1 MANAKAVVLIH
12 FNPQSGGVTAMFKA
26 RIKPLTFAIVLA
38 GLSPMML
45 SAPVSA
51 AVDQKSAATIQE
63 KVTVKPDKTINPQEE
78 SVISSAG
85 AKVLRHIA
93 EARADIHNEDIEGAK
108 TALGQAEKLLDIIQ
122 ASVPTTKI
130 KDQIWV
136 AKKHL
141 EYEDTQEVLPDLIP
155 IYASM
160 DELVD
165 TMPVEVAKKRLD
177 QAKEQLKSGDNV
189 KASKAL
195 EATAAALQYTEIDL
209 PLGTTQQLVS
219 RAKTALDKGNTANAL
234 KSAEDNVV
242 FLSAAIEQPL
252 FTAKALLWQTVL
264 DLEAANADLAKADL
278 KGAIGY
284 LEIASHSDNKSTQDA
299 AGQILAQAKDLQK
312 DLDSGVDIG
321 SRVRRLWEHAQ
332 ALAERDVEYLS
343 TGWSRYRAD
352 SPLKSDLI
360 EAKLHLANARIDLF
374 TGHESDKARNELESA
389 RQLLDQAGEE
399 ANKQQ
404 TENSNKE
411 QIADFQKSLSVLGTD
426 PASARESNYASLQ
439 QQLGSMIQS
448 L

>member
-1 MANAKAVVLIH
+1 
-12 FNPQSGGVTAMFKA
+12 MFKA

-38 GLSPMML
+38 GLGPMLL
-45 SAPVSA
+45 SAPVCA

-63 KVTVKPDKTINPQEE
+63 KVTVKPGKTINPQEE
-78 SVISSAG
+78 AVISSAG

-93 EARADIHNEDIEGAK
+93 QARADIQNKDIDGAR

-122 ASVPTTKI
+122 SSVPTTKI

-141 EYEDTQEVLPDLIP
+141 EYEDTREVLPDLIP
-155 IYASM
+155 IYVSL
-160 DELVD
+160 DELVN
-165 TMPVEVAKKRLD
+165 TMPVDTAKKHLD
-177 QAKEQLKSGDNV
+177 QAKEQLKAGDNG
-189 KASKAL
+189 KARKAL

-209 PLGTTQQLVS
+209 PLGTTRQLVS
-219 RAKTALDKGNTANAL
+219 RAKTAMDKGNPEDAANAL

-264 DLEAANADLAKADL
+264 DLEAANMDLAKADL

-284 LEIASHSDNKSTQDA
+284 LEIASHSDNKSTRDA
-299 AGQILAQAKDLQK
+299 AGQILAQARDLQK

-321 SRVRRLWEHAQ
+321 TRVRRLWEHAQ
-332 ALAERDVEYLS
+332 ALAERDVEYLA
-343 TGWSRYRAD
+343 TGWSRYRAE

-360 EAKLHLANARIDLF
+360 EARLHLANARIDLF
-374 TGHESDKARNELESA
+374 TGHESDKAGTELESA
-389 RQLLDQAGEE
+389 RRLLDQADEE
-399 ANKQQ
+399 SASSSPETVK
-404 TENSNKE
+404 KE
-411 QIADFQKSLSVLGTD
+411 QIVELQKAVEKLGTD
-426 PASARESNYASLQ
+426 PAGTRESNYATVQ
-439 QQLGSMIQS
+439 QQLDSMIQS

>member
-1 MANAKAVVLIH
+1 
-12 FNPQSGGVTAMFKA
+12 MFKA
-26 RIKPLTFAIVLA
+26 RIKPLTLAIVLG
-38 GLSPMML
+38 GLGPLML

-51 AVDQKSAATIQE
+51 AAIQE
-63 KVTVKPDKTINPQEE
+63 QVSVKPEKTISPQEE
-78 SVISSAG
+78 AVISSAG

-93 EARADIHNEDIEGAK
+93 QARADIHNKDIEGAK
-108 TALGQAEKLLDIIQ
+108 TSLGQAEKLLDIIQ
-122 ASVPTTKI
+122 TSVPTAKI

-165 TMPVEVAKKRLD
+165 TMPVEAAKKHLD

-195 EATAAALQYTEIDL
+195 EATAAALQYTEVDL
-209 PLGTTQQLVS
+209 PLSTTRQLVS
-219 RAKTALDKGNTANAL
+219 SAKTALDKGKPEDAANAL

-252 FTAKALLWQTVL
+252 FTAKALLWQTVQ
-264 DLEAANADLAKADL
+264 DLEAANTDLAKADL

-284 LEIASHSDNKSTQDA
+284 LEIASHSDNKSTRDA
-299 AGQILAQAKDLQK
+299 AGQILAQARDLQK
-312 DLDSGVDIG
+312 DLDSGVDVG
-321 SRVRRLWEHAQ
+321 ARVRRLWAHAQ
-332 ALAERDVEYLS
+332 ALAERDVEYLA
-343 TGWSRYRAD
+343 TGWARYRAD

-374 TGHESDKARNELESA
+374 TGHEPEKARNELESA
-389 RQLLDQAGEE
+389 RGLLDQAAKE
-399 ANKQQ
+399 AGKQRS
-404 TENSNKE
+404 ENGRNA
-411 QIADFQKSLSVLGTD
+411 QIADVLKAVSELGSD
-426 PASARESNYASLQ
+426 PASTSESSYASLQ
-439 QQLGSMIQS
+439 QQLGDMIQS

>member
-1 MANAKAVVLIH
+1 M
-12 FNPQSGGVTAMFKA
+12 FNT

-38 GLSPMML
+38 GLGPVML
-45 SAPVSA
+45 PAPVSA
-51 AVDQKSAATIQE
+51 AADQKSSATIQE
-63 KVTVKPDKTINPQEE
+63 QVTVKPGKTINPQEE

-93 EARADIHNEDIEGAK
+93 EARADIHNKDIESAK
-108 TALGQAEKLLDIIQ
+108 TNLGQAEKLLDIIQ

-165 TMPVEVAKKRLD
+165 TMPVEAAKKHLD

-189 KASKAL
+189 KASKSL

-209 PLGTTQQLVS
+209 PLGTTRQLVS
-219 RAKTALDKGNTANAL
+219 RAKTALDKGNPEDAAKAL

-242 FLSAAIEQPL
+242 FLSAAIEQPM

-264 DLEAANADLAKADL
+264 DLEAANTDLAKADL

-284 LEIASHSDNKSTQDA
+284 LEIATHSDNKSTRDA
-299 AGQILAQAKDLQK
+299 AGQILAQAREYQK

-321 SRVRRLWEHAQ
+321 ARVRRLWEHAQ

-343 TGWSRYRAD
+343 TGWSRYRAE

-360 EAKLHLANARIDLF
+360 EARLHLANARIDLF

-389 RQLLDQAGEE
+389 RRLLDQAGEE
-399 ANKQQ
+399 ASKQQ

-411 QIADFQKSLSVLGTD
+411 QIADFQKSLSELGTD
-426 PASARESNYASLQ
+426 PASASESNYASLQ

>member
-1 MANAKAVVLIH
+1 
-12 FNPQSGGVTAMFKA
+12 MFKT
-26 RIKPLTFAIVLA
+26 RIKPLTLAVALA
-38 GLSPMML
+38 GLGPVML

-51 AVDQKSAATIQE
+51 DVIHEQVS
-63 KVTVKPDKTINPQEE
+63 VKPEKTISPQEE

-93 EARADIHNEDIEGAK
+93 QARADIHNKDIEGAK

-155 IYASM
+155 IYTSL

-165 TMPVEVAKKRLD
+165 TMPVEAAKKHLD
-177 QAKEQLKSGDNV
+177 QAKEQLKSGDNG

-209 PLGTTQQLVS
+209 PLGTTQKLVS
-219 RAKTALDKGNTANAL
+219 LAKTDLDKGNTEDAANTL

-252 FTAKALLWQTVL
+252 FTAQALLWQMVL
-264 DLEAANADLAKADL
+264 DLEAKNMDLAKADL

-284 LEIASHSDNKSTQDA
+284 LETASHSDNKSTRDA
-299 AGQILAQAKDLQK
+299 AGQILAQAMNLQK

-321 SRVRRLWEHAQ
+321 ARVRRLWEHAQ
-332 ALAERDVEYLS
+332 ALAERDVEYLA
-343 TGWSRYRAD
+343 TGWSRYRAE
-352 SPLKSDLI
+352 SALKSDLI
-360 EAKLHLANARIDLF
+360 ETKLHLANARIDVF
-374 TGHESDKARNELESA
+374 TGHEPDKARNELESA
-389 RQLLDQAGEE
+389 RRYLDQAAE
-399 ANKQQ
+399 AASNQT
-404 TENSNKE
+404 TENVNKE
-411 QIADFQKSLSVLGTD
+411 QIADVQKAVSELGTD
-426 PASARESNYASLQ
+426 PASTSESNYATAQ

>member
-1 MANAKAVVLIH
+1 
-12 FNPQSGGVTAMFKA
+12 MFDT
-26 RIKPLTFAIVLA
+26 RIKPLTFAVMLA
-38 GLSPMML
+38 GLGPVML
-45 SAPVSA
+45 PAPVSA
-51 AVDQKSAATIQE
+51 AVDQKSSATVQE
-63 KVTVKPDKTINPQEE
+63 QVTVKPGKTINPQEE

-93 EARADIHNEDIEGAK
+93 QARADIHNKDIESAQ
-108 TALGQAEKLLDIIQ
+108 TNLGQAEKLLDIIE

-141 EYEDTQEVLPDLIP
+141 EYEDSQEVLPDLIP

-165 TMPVEVAKKRLD
+165 TMPVEAAKKHLD

-189 KASKAL
+189 KASKSL

-209 PLGTTQQLVS
+209 PLGTTRQLVTL
-219 RAKTALDKGNTANAL
+219 AKTDLDKGKPEDAAKAL

-242 FLSAAIEQPL
+242 FLSAAIEQPM

-264 DLEAANADLAKADL
+264 DLEAVNTDLAKADL

-284 LEIASHSDNKSTQDA
+284 LEIASHSDNKSTRDA
-299 AGQILAQAKDLQK
+299 AGQMLAQAREYQK

-321 SRVRRLWEHAQ
+321 ARVRRLWEHAQ
-332 ALAERDVEYLS
+332 ALAERDVEYLT
-343 TGWSRYRAD
+343 TGWSRYRAE

-374 TGHESDKARNELESA
+374 TGNESDKARNELENA
-389 RQLLDQAGEE
+389 RRLLDRAGEE
-399 ANKQQ
+399 ASKQQ
-404 TENSNKE
+404 TENGNKE
-411 QIADFQKSLSVLGTD
+411 QIADFQKSLNELGTD
-426 PASARESNYASLQ
+426 PASAKESNYESLQ

>member
-1 MANAKAVVLIH
+1 
-12 FNPQSGGVTAMFKA
+12 MFKA

-38 GLSPMML
+38 GLGPMML
-45 SAPVSA
+45 SAPASA

-63 KVTVKPDKTINPQEE
+63 KVTVKPGKTINPQEE
-78 SVISSAG
+78 AVISSAG

-93 EARADIHNEDIEGAK
+93 QARADIQNKDIEGAR

-122 ASVPTTKI
+122 SSVPTTKI

-141 EYEDTQEVLPDLIP
+141 EYEDTREVLPDLIP
-155 IYASM
+155 IYASL
-160 DELVD
+160 DELVN
-165 TMPVEVAKKRLD
+165 TMPVEAAKKHLD
-177 QAKEQLKSGDNV
+177 QAKEQLKAGDNG
-189 KASKAL
+189 KARKAL

-209 PLGTTQQLVS
+209 PLGTTRQLVS
-219 RAKTALDKGNTANAL
+219 RAETALDKGNTEDAANAL

-264 DLEAANADLAKADL
+264 DLEAANTDLAKADL

-284 LEIASHSDNKSTQDA
+284 LEIASHSDNRSTRDA
-299 AGQILAQAKDLQK
+299 AGQILAQARDLQK

-321 SRVRRLWEHAQ
+321 ARVRRLWEHAQ
-332 ALAERDVEYLS
+332 ALAERDVEYLA
-343 TGWSRYRAD
+343 TGWSRYRAE

-360 EAKLHLANARIDLF
+360 EARLHLANARIDLF
-374 TGHESDKARNELESA
+374 TGHESGKAGTELESA
-389 RQLLDQAGEE
+389 RRLLDQAGEE
-399 ANKQQ
+399 AGKQQ
-404 TENSNKE
+404 SGNSIKE
-411 QIADFQKSLSVLGTD
+411 QIVDLRKAVDELGTD
-426 PASARESNYASLQ
+426 PAGTRESNYATVQ
-439 QQLGSMIQS
+439 QQLDSMIQS

>member
-1 MANAKAVVLIH
+1 
-12 FNPQSGGVTAMFKA
+12 MFKA
-26 RIKPLTFAIVLA
+26 RIKPLAFAIVLA
-38 GLSPMML
+38 GLGPMLL

-51 AVDQKSAATIQE
+51 AADQKSAATIQE
-63 KVTVKPDKTINPQEE
+63 KVTVKPGKTINPQEE
-78 SVISSAG
+78 AVISSAG

-93 EARADIHNEDIEGAK
+93 QARADIQNKDIEGAK
-108 TALGQAEKLLDIIQ
+108 TALGQAEKLLNIIQ
-122 ASVPTTKI
+122 SSVPTTTI
-130 KDQIWV
+130 NDQIWV

-141 EYEDTQEVLPDLIP
+141 EYEDTREVLPDLIP
-155 IYASM
+155 IYTSL
-160 DELVD
+160 DELVN
-165 TMPVEVAKKRLD
+165 TMPVDTAKKHLD
-177 QAKEQLKSGDNV
+177 QAKEQIKAGDSG
-189 KASKAL
+189 KARKAL

-209 PLGTTQQLVS
+209 PLGTTRQLVS
-219 RAKTALDKGNTANAL
+219 RAKTALDKENPEEAANAL
-234 KSAEDNVV
+234 KSAEDSVLI
-242 FLSAAIEQPL
+242 LSAAIEQPL

-264 DLEAANADLAKADL
+264 DLEAANMDLANADL

-284 LEIASHSDNKSTQDA
+284 LEIASHSDKKSTRDA
-299 AGQILAQAKDLQK
+299 AGQILAQARDLQK

-321 SRVRRLWEHAQ
+321 TRVRRLWEHAQ
-332 ALAERDVEYLS
+332 ALAERDVEYLA
-343 TGWSRYRAD
+343 TGWSRYRAE

-360 EAKLHLANARIDLF
+360 EARLHLANARIDLF
-374 TGHESDKARNELESA
+374 TGHESGKARNELEYA

-411 QIADFQKSLSVLGTD
+411 QIADFQKSLSELATD

>member
-1 MANAKAVVLIH
+1 
-12 FNPQSGGVTAMFKA
+12 MFKA

-38 GLSPMML
+38 GLGPMLL
-45 SAPVSA
+45 SAPVCA

-63 KVTVKPDKTINPQEE
+63 KVTVKPGKTINPQEE
-78 SVISSAG
+78 AVISSAG

-93 EARADIHNEDIEGAK
+93 QARADIQNKDIDGAR

-122 ASVPTTKI
+122 SSVPTTKI

-141 EYEDTQEVLPDLIP
+141 EYEDTREVLPDLIP
-155 IYASM
+155 IYVSL
-160 DELVD
+160 DELVN
-165 TMPVEVAKKRLD
+165 TMPVDTAKKHLD
-177 QAKEQLKSGDNV
+177 QAKEQLKAGDNG
-189 KASKAL
+189 KARKAL

-209 PLGTTQQLVS
+209 PLGTTRQLVS
-219 RAKTALDKGNTANAL
+219 RAKTAMDKGNPEDAANAL

-264 DLEAANADLAKADL
+264 DLEAANMDLAKADL

-284 LEIASHSDNKSTQDA
+284 LEIASHSDNKSTRDA
-299 AGQILAQAKDLQK
+299 ARQILAQARDLQK

-321 SRVRRLWEHAQ
+321 TRVRRLWEHAQ
-332 ALAERDVEYLS
+332 ALAERDVEYLA
-343 TGWSRYRAD
+343 TGWSRYRAE

-360 EAKLHLANARIDLF
+360 EARLHLANARIDLF
-374 TGHESDKARNELESA
+374 TGHESDKAGTELESA
-389 RQLLDQAGEE
+389 RRLLDQADEE
-399 ANKQQ
+399 SASSSPETVK
-404 TENSNKE
+404 KE
-411 QIADFQKSLSVLGTD
+411 QIVELQKAVEKLGTD
-426 PASARESNYASLQ
+426 PAGTRESNYATVQ
-439 QQLGSMIQS
+439 QQLDSMIQS